1 MTLTGVL
8 VGGVLAYLV
17 ISYNSKK
24 QSNSIISEAKKEA
37 EQIKK
42 DKILQSLIL
51 IYFLVLAVIFIG
63 SDNFHL

>member
-8 VGGVLAYLV
+8 VGGLLAYLF

-24 QSNSIISEAKKEA
+24 QSNSIISEAKKKA

-42 DKILQSLIL
+42 DKILKLKKNLS
-51 IYFLVLAVIFIG
+51 
-63 SDNFHL
+63 N